1 MLSLIRSTV
10 CLFAMSMLTA
20 ICHAQKP
27 AVFGSEPFGTTIFE
41 NQIGPAAVADFNRDG
56 LDDLAVTTLGD
67 NTVYVILAEAGNALG
82 EPHKVLEP
90 SNQFL
95 SSGQLH
101 VGDANGDGI
110 PDLILGNV
118 ASVMVLL
125 GNGDGQF
132 TQKLS
137 YQIGSKEKPF
147 RAAGIAVGDLNND
160 GRTDVVGHGVRNIP
174 GVSIAFANPDGS
186 YSVSSFV
193 NAPQAYPGIAV
204 GDVTSDGMADIVG
217 AGQDWLVLFQNRGDG
232 SFDEPKG
239 LHRPVTNSSEPSQPV
254 TRHGSVKLI
263 DADADADGTS
273 EHVLVRGGNGR
284 IRSIEFYSV
293 VGGES
298 VFAKG
303 PTVGYGRTPGI
314 FELADLDRDGYI
326 DLSAGTFIMQ
336 RSGPPRVEVET
347 GWGQVIETNWGTKGV
362 AVGSFPNAG
371 KEAAYAVLR
380 LGDVNGDGKLD
391 AILIHAA
398 PVPGRSR
405 KATSTGF
412 ATIGVLPGLIDNTSP
427 SAMTQVVEPS
437 ASSQAT
443 AIAAT
448 PAPESNSQTPAGSQL
463 ESPTEPSAVPEWEL
477 VGLWTYDARD
487 AQLLPSGFVLV
498 EAPGELGPLSWTRR
512 LELRDHSRLGAR
524 PDRIVWPV
532 KINRRS
538 KRVCVDG
545 PYPTYEGEVNLPGD
559 AFDGTY
565 TFASCKGGP

>member
-1 MLSLIRSTV
+1 
-10 CLFAMSMLTA
+10 MSILTT

-27 AVFGSEPFGTTIFE
+27 EVFGSEPFGTTIFE

-67 NTVYVILAEAGNALG
+67 NTVYVIMAEAGNALG
-82 EPHKVLEP
+82 EPRKVLEP

-95 SSGQLH
+95 SSGPLH
-101 VGDANGDGI
+101 VGDTNGDGI

-160 GRTDVVGHGVRNIP
+160 GRTDVVGHGVRNVP
-174 GVSIAFANPDGS
+174 GVSIAFANSDGS

-193 NAPQAYPGIAV
+193 KAPQAYPGIAV
-204 GDVTSDGMADIVG
+204 GDVTRDGIADIVG
-217 AGQDWLVLFQNRGDG
+217 AGQDWLVLFENQGAG
-232 SFDEPKG
+232 SFSEPKG

-254 TRHGSVKLI
+254 IRHGSVKLI
-263 DADADADGTS
+263 DADADGTS
-273 EHVLVRGGNGR
+273 EHVLVRGGSGR
-284 IRSIEFYSV
+284 VRSIEFYSV
-293 VGGES
+293 VGGEL

-314 FELADLDRDGYI
+314 FQLADLDGDGYI
-326 DLSAGTFIMQ
+326 DLSAGTYIMQ
-336 RSGPPRVEVET
+336 RSGTPRVEVET

-380 LGDVNGDGKLD
+380 LGDVNGDRKLD

-405 KATSTGF
+405 KMTTTGF
-412 ATIGVLPGLIDNTSP
+412 ATIGVLPGLIENATP
-427 SAMTQVVEPS
+427 SAMKPVVQPS
-437 ASSQAT
+437 ASQGIT
-443 AIAAT
+443 IAPT
-448 PAPESNSQTPAGSQL
+448 PAPKPQITAGSHPA
-463 ESPTEPSAVPEWEL
+463 SPTERTAVPEWEL

-498 EAPGELGPLSWTRR
+498 EAPGELGPASWTHR
-512 LELRDHSRLGAR
+512 LELRDHSRLSAR

-545 PYPTYEGEVNLPGD
+545 PYPTYEGEVNLPGG